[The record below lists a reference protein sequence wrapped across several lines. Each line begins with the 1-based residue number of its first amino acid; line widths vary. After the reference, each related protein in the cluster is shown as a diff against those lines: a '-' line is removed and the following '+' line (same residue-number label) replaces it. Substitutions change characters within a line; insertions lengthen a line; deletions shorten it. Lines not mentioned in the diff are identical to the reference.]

1 MKRDSS
7 AYIGNGGFVGE
18 KSSLY
23 CQVSPIEKLRY
34 VVCDGVIRYVSDVNL
49 LMNSERIQQELGE
62 EVYLNLIRS
71 IKPRN
76 SPYAQGKYTDE
87 QLRTAI
93 KSRYL
98 QSPSEVLAW
107 MDELISR
114 GDEISEKVSALKQE
128 LQESQSPASVEQQ
141 PKQE

>member
-7 AYIGNGGFVGE
+7 AYIENGGFVGAA
-18 KSSLY
+18 SSIF
-23 CQVSPIEKLRY
+23 CNVSPIEQLRY
-34 VVCDGVIRYVSDVNL
+34 VVRDGVVHYVSDVNL

-128 LQESQSPASVEQQ
+128 LQESQSSASVDQQ

>member
-1 MKRDSS
+1 MIEDVRL
-7 AYIGNGGFVGE
+7 GGFVGE

-23 CQVSPIEKLRY
+23 CQVSPVEKLRY

-87 QLRTAI
+87 QLRTAV

-98 QSPSEVLAW
+98 QAPSEVLAW
-107 MDELISR
+107 MDELIAR
-114 GDEISEKVSALKQE
+114 GDDLAEKAAALKQE
-128 LQESQSPASVEQQ
+128 LQESNSATEVVEQ